1 MVVSPLEYRYGRPEV
16 KAIFDEDSRLK
27 YLLKIEVALA
37 QAQSEQNLIPKEA
50 FLQIQEA
57 VDSGRVKQARIKQ
70 IEKETKHDMMALI
83 RALTEVSGEG
93 GKYVHFGVTSNDI
106 LDTAT
111 ALQLRDFTRFL
122 IEDLIELQGEILKK
136 VEDNTHTIML
146 GRTHGQHA
154 SPITFGLKMAV
165 YLAEVNRH
173 IQRVM
178 QGRERYIAGKILGPV
193 GTGASLG
200 EAALEI
206 QDRVMEILG
215 IKAETGATQVVDRD
229 RIIEFLSIL
238 NNIVTTLEKIST
250 EIRNLQ
256 RTEIDEVSEYFDM
269 ERQVGSSSMPNK
281 VNPINSENISSLSRF
296 IRSLIISEYEAAVTW
311 HERDLTNS
319 ASERFVIPYASI
331 LTDYILK
338 RMSNVISTLVVKKD
352 RMLENLVSDPL
363 VMGENIVSTLTENG
377 VPRQDAHEMV
387 RTSAM
392 DVYRTGRS
400 FKESLIS
407 NGILMYI
414 PEEKLKHTLDPK
426 TFTGQSEKICLN
438 VIESSKLLLQEVY
451 RGI

>member
-37 QAQSEQNLIPKEA
+37 QAQSEQNLIPREA
-50 FLQIQEA
+50 FLNIQEA
-57 VDSGRVKQARIKQ
+57 VNSGKVKQERIKE
-70 IEKETKHDMMALI
+70 IERETKHDMMALI

-122 IEDLIELQGEILKK
+122 IEDLIELQGELLKK
-136 VEDNTHTIML
+136 VEENIHTLML

-215 IKAETGATQVVDRD
+215 IKAETGSTQVVDRD
-229 RIIEFLSIL
+229 RIIEFLSIV

-269 ERQVGSSSMPNK
+269 EKQVGSSSMPNK
-281 VNPINSENISSLSRF
+281 VNPVNSENIASLSRF

-338 RMSNVISTLVVKKD
+338 RMSNVISTLIVKKEK
-352 RMLENLVSDPL
+352 MLEDLISDPL

-392 DVYRTGRS
+392 DVYKTGKS
-400 FKESLIS
+400 FKEILIS
-407 NGILMYI
+407 NGILKYI
-414 PEEKLKHTLDPK
+414 TEDKLIHTLDPK
-426 TFTGQSEKICLN
+426 NFTGQSEKICLN

>member
-37 QAQSEQNLIPKEA
+37 QAQSEQNLIPREA
-50 FLQIQEA
+50 FLNIQEA
-57 VDSGRVKQARIKQ
+57 VNSGKVKQERIKE
-70 IEKETKHDMMALI
+70 IERETKHDMMALI

-122 IEDLIELQGEILKK
+122 IEDLIELQGELLKK
-136 VEDNTHTIML
+136 VEENIHTLML

-215 IKAETGATQVVDRD
+215 IKAETGSTQVVDRD
-229 RIIEFLSIL
+229 RFIEFLSII

-269 ERQVGSSSMPNK
+269 EKQVGSSSMPNK
-281 VNPINSENISSLSRF
+281 VNPVNSENIASLSRF

-338 RMSNVISTLVVKKD
+338 RMSNVISTLIVKKEK
-352 RMLENLVSDPL
+352 MLEDLISDPL

-392 DVYRTGRS
+392 DVYKTGKS
-400 FKESLIS
+400 FKEILIS
-407 NGILMYI
+407 NGILKYI
-414 PEEKLKHTLDPK
+414 TEDKLIHTLDPK
-426 TFTGQSEKICLN
+426 NFTGQSEKICLN

>member
-37 QAQSEQNLIPKEA
+37 QAESEQNLIPLEA
-50 FLQIQEA
+50 FLNIKEA
-57 VDSGRVKQARIKQ
+57 VDSGKVKQARIKE
-70 IEKETKHDMMALI
+70 IEEETRHDMMALI

-122 IEDLIELQGEILKK
+122 IEDIIELQGELLKK
-136 VEDNTHTIML
+136 VEENIHTIML

-173 IQRVM
+173 LQRVM

-200 EAALEI
+200 DAALEI

-215 IKAETGATQVVDRD
+215 IKAETGATQVVNRD
-229 RIIEFLSIL
+229 RIIEFLSII
-238 NNIVTTLEKIST
+238 NNIVTTLEKIAT

-269 ERQVGSSSMPNK
+269 EKQVGSSSMPNK
-281 VNPINSENISSLSRF
+281 VNPVNSENIVSLSRF

-338 RMSNVISTLVVKKD
+338 RMSKVISTLVIKKEK
-352 RMLENLVSDPL
+352 MLENLTSDPL

-392 DVYRTGRS
+392 EAYKTGKS
-400 FKESLIS
+400 FEEILIS
-407 NGILMYI
+407 NGILRYI
-414 PEEKLKHTLDPK
+414 SEDKLKHTLDPRA
-426 TFTGQSEKICLN
+426 FTGQSEKICLN
-438 VIESSKLLLQEVY
+438 IIQSSKLLLQEVY

>member
-37 QAQSEQNLIPKEA
+37 QAQSEQNLIPREA
-50 FLQIQEA
+50 FLNIQEA
-57 VDSGRVKQARIKQ
+57 VNSGKVKQERIKE
-70 IEKETKHDMMALI
+70 IERETKHDMMALI

-122 IEDLIELQGEILKK
+122 IEDLIELQGELLKK
-136 VEDNTHTIML
+136 VEENIHTLML

-215 IKAETGATQVVDRD
+215 IKAETGSTQVVDRD
-229 RIIEFLSIL
+229 RIIEFLSII

-269 ERQVGSSSMPNK
+269 EKQVGSSSMPNK
-281 VNPINSENISSLSRF
+281 VNPVNSENIASLSRF

-338 RMSNVISTLVVKKD
+338 RMSNVISTLIVKKEK
-352 RMLENLVSDPL
+352 MLEDLISDPL

-392 DVYRTGRS
+392 EVYKTGKS
-400 FKESLIS
+400 FKEILIS
-407 NGILMYI
+407 NGILKYI
-414 PEEKLKHTLDPK
+414 TEDKLTHTLDPK
-426 TFTGQSEKICLN
+426 NFTGQSEKICLN

>member
-27 YLLKIEVALA
+27 YLLKIEAALS
-37 QAQSEQNLIPKEA
+37 QAQSEQNLIPREA
-50 FLQIQEA
+50 FLQIQGA
-57 VDSGRVKQARIKQ
+57 VDSGKVKQARVKE

-136 VEDNTHTIML
+136 VEDNIHTIML

-215 IKAETGATQVVDRD
+215 IRAETGATQVVDRD
-229 RIIEFLSIL
+229 RIIEFL
-238 NNIVTTLEKIST
+238 
-250 EIRNLQ
+250 
-256 RTEIDEVSEYFDM
+256 
-269 ERQVGSSSMPNK
+269 
-281 VNPINSENISSLSRF
+281 
-296 IRSLIISEYEAAVTW
+296 
-311 HERDLTNS
+311 
-319 ASERFVIPYASI
+319 
-331 LTDYILK
+331 
-338 RMSNVISTLVVKKD
+338 
-352 RMLENLVSDPL
+352 
-363 VMGENIVSTLTENG
+363 
-377 VPRQDAHEMV
+377 
-387 RTSAM
+387 
-392 DVYRTGRS
+392 
-400 FKESLIS
+400 
-407 NGILMYI
+407 
-414 PEEKLKHTLDPK
+414 
-426 TFTGQSEKICLN
+426 
-438 VIESSKLLLQEVY
+438 
-451 RGI
+451 

>member
-37 QAQSEQNLIPKEA
+37 QAQSEQNLIPREA
-50 FLQIQEA
+50 FLNIQEA
-57 VDSGRVKQARIKQ
+57 VSSGKVKLARIKE
-70 IEKETKHDMMALI
+70 IENETKHDMMALI
-83 RALTEVSGEG
+83 KALTEVSGEG

-122 IEDLIELQGEILKK
+122 IEDLIELQGELLKK
-136 VEDNTHTIML
+136 IEENISTLMI

-178 QGRERYIAGKILGPV
+178 QGKERYIAGKILGPV

-229 RIIEFLSIL
+229 RFIEFLSII

-269 ERQVGSSSMPNK
+269 EKQVGSSSMPNK
-281 VNPINSENISSLSRF
+281 VNPVNSENIVSLSRF
-296 IRSLIISEYEAAVTW
+296 VRSLIISEYEAAVTW

-319 ASERFVIPYASI
+319 VSERFVIPYASI

-338 RMSNVISTLVVKKD
+338 RMSNVISTLIVKREK
-352 RMLENLVSDPL
+352 MLEDLISDPL

-392 DVYRTGRS
+392 DVYKTGKS
-400 FKESLIS
+400 FKQTLIS
-407 NGILMYI
+407 NGILKYI
-414 PEEKLKHTLDPK
+414 SEDKLKHTLDPR

>member
-37 QAQSEQNLIPKEA
+37 QAQSEQNLIPREA
-50 FLQIQEA
+50 FLNIQEA
-57 VDSGRVKQARIKQ
+57 VSSGKVKLARIKE
-70 IEKETKHDMMALI
+70 IENETKHDMMALI
-83 RALTEVSGEG
+83 KALTEVSGEG

-122 IEDLIELQGEILKK
+122 IEDLIELQGELLKK
-136 VEDNTHTIML
+136 VEENISTLMI

-178 QGRERYIAGKILGPV
+178 QGKERYIAGKILGPV

-229 RIIEFLSIL
+229 RFIEFLSII

-269 ERQVGSSSMPNK
+269 EKQVGSSSMPNK
-281 VNPINSENISSLSRF
+281 VNPVNSENIVSLSRF
-296 IRSLIISEYEAAVTW
+296 VRSLIISEYEAAVTW

-338 RMSNVISTLVVKKD
+338 RMSNVISTLIVKREK
-352 RMLENLVSDPL
+352 MLEDLISDPL

-392 DVYRTGRS
+392 DVYKTGKS
-400 FKESLIS
+400 FKQTLIS
-407 NGILMYI
+407 NGILKYI
-414 PEEKLKHTLDPK
+414 SEDKLKHTLDPR

>member
-1 MVVSPLEYRYGRPEV
+1 MVVSPLEYRYGREEI
-16 KAIFDEDSRLK
+16 KAIFDEESRLK
-27 YLLKIEVALA
+27 YLLKIEVAIA
-37 QAQSEQNLIPKEA
+37 QAQAEQNLIPREA
-50 FLQIQEA
+50 FLEIQEA
-57 VDSGRVKQARIKQ
+57 VGSGKVKLERIKE
-70 IEKETKHDMMALI
+70 IEKETKHDTMALI
-83 RALTEVSGEG
+83 KALTEVSGSG
-93 GKYVHFGVTSNDI
+93 GRYVHFGVTSNDI

-122 IEDLIELQGEILKK
+122 IEDLIDLQGELLKK
-136 VEDNTHTIML
+136 VKENIHSIML

-178 QGRERYIAGKILGPV
+178 QGKERYIAGKILGPV

-200 EAALEI
+200 ESALEI

-215 IKAETGATQVVDRD
+215 IRAETGATQVVDRD
-229 RIIEFLSIL
+229 RIIEFLSII

-256 RTEIDEVSEYFDM
+256 RSEIDEVSEYFDM
-269 ERQVGSSSMPNK
+269 EKQVGSSAMPNK
-281 VNPINSENISSLSRF
+281 VNPINSENIGSLSRF
-296 IRSLIISEYEAAVTW
+296 IRSLIISEYEAAITW

-331 LTDYILK
+331 LTDYVIK
-338 RMSNVISTLVVKKD
+338 KMSNVVSTLVVKKG
-352 RMLENLVSDPL
+352 RMLENLMADPL
-363 VMGENIVSTLTENG
+363 VMGENVVSTLTENG
-377 VPRQDAHEMV
+377 VPRQDAHEIV
-387 RTSAM
+387 RVSSM
-392 DVYRTGRS
+392 EVYKTGKPFR
-400 FKESLIS
+400 ETLIS
-407 NGILMYI
+407 HGILKYI
-414 PEEKLKHTLDPK
+414 TEDKLQQTLNPEN
-426 TFTGQSEKICLN
+426 FTGVSEKICMN

>member
-1 MVVSPLEYRYGRPEV
+1 M
-16 KAIFDEDSRLK
+16 K
-27 YLLKIEVALA
+27 
-37 QAQSEQNLIPKEA
+37 
-50 FLQIQEA
+50 
-57 VDSGRVKQARIKQ
+57 
-70 IEKETKHDMMALI
+70 
-83 RALTEVSGEG
+83 
-93 GKYVHFGVTSNDI
+93 
-106 LDTAT
+106 
-111 ALQLRDFTRFL
+111 
-122 IEDLIELQGEILKK
+122 
-136 VEDNTHTIML
+136 
-146 GRTHGQHA
+146 
-154 SPITFGLKMAV
+154 
-165 YLAEVNRH
+165 
-173 IQRVM
+173 
-178 QGRERYIAGKILGPV
+178 
-193 GTGASLG
+193 
-200 EAALEI
+200 
-206 QDRVMEILG
+206 
-215 IKAETGATQVVDRD
+215 
-229 RIIEFLSIL
+229 
-238 NNIVTTLEKIST
+238 KIST

-407 NGILMYI
+407 NGILKYI

>member
-136 VEDNTHTIML
+136 VEDNIHTIML

-238 NNIVTTLEKIST
+238 NNIVTTLEKNIY
-250 EIRNLQ
+250 RNKK
-256 RTEIDEVSEYFDM
+256 S
-269 ERQVGSSSMPNK
+269 P
-281 VNPINSENISSLSRF
+281 EN
-296 IRSLIISEYEAAVTW
+296 
-311 HERDLTNS
+311 RD
-319 ASERFVIPYASI
+319 
-331 LTDYILK
+331 
-338 RMSNVISTLVVKKD
+338 
-352 RMLENLVSDPL
+352 
-363 VMGENIVSTLTENG
+363 
-377 VPRQDAHEMV
+377 
-387 RTSAM
+387 
-392 DVYRTGRS
+392 
-400 FKESLIS
+400 
-407 NGILMYI
+407 
-414 PEEKLKHTLDPK
+414 
-426 TFTGQSEKICLN
+426 
-438 VIESSKLLLQEVY
+438 
-451 RGI
+451 

>member
-1 MVVSPLEYRYGRPEV
+1 MVVSPLEYRYGREEV
-16 KAIFDEDSRLK
+16 KLIFDEDSRLK
-27 YLLKIEVALA
+27 YLLKIEVAIA
-37 QAQSEQNLIPKEA
+37 QAQSEQNLIPREA
-50 FLQIQEA
+50 FIEIQNA
-57 VDSGRVKQARIKQ
+57 VNSGKVKLERIKE
-70 IEKETKHDMMALI
+70 IEKETRHDMMALI
-83 RALTEVSGEG
+83 RSLTEVSGSG

-111 ALQLRDFTRFL
+111 ALQLRDFTHFL
-122 IEDLIELQGEILKK
+122 IEDLIELQGELLKK
-136 VEDNTHTIML
+136 VEEHIHSVML

-215 IKAETGATQVVDRD
+215 IRAETASTQVVDRD
-229 RIIEFLSIL
+229 RIIEFLSII

-256 RTEIDEVSEYFDM
+256 RSEIDEVSEYFDM
-269 ERQVGSSSMPNK
+269 EKQVGSSAMPNK
-281 VNPINSENISSLSRF
+281 VNPVNSENISSLSRF
-296 IRSLIISEYEAAVTW
+296 IRSLIISEYEAAITW

-331 LTDYILK
+331 LTDYVLK
-338 RMSNVISTLVVKKD
+338 KMSNVISTLIVKKE
-352 RMLENLVSDPL
+352 RMLENLIADPL
-363 VMGENIVSTLTENG
+363 VMGENIVSTLTEHG

-387 RTSAM
+387 RTSSM
-392 DVYRTGRS
+392 EVYRTGKP
-400 FKESLIS
+400 FKETLIS
-407 NGILMYI
+407 NGILKYLSEAELQRTLN
-414 PEEKLKHTLDPK
+414 PED
-426 TFTGQSEKICLN
+426 FTGKSEKICLN

>member
-111 ALQLRDFTRFL
+111 ALQLKDFTRFL

-407 NGILMYI
+407 NGILKYI

>member
-338 RMSNVISTLVVKKD
+338 RMSNVISTLVVKKY